1 MEVYAVIWG
10 TGSCDD
16 HNNAH
21 AFCGVHGIFKSEASA
36 QQALE
41 ECKNEIVAEAMSG
54 LCFDE
59 EEDPND
65 HKDEVQVYGSV
76 KDGFF
81 EVDYTIGT
89 ESVEV
94 YIQITHTYVQD

>member
-1 MEVYAVIWG
+1 MHVYTVVWG
-10 TGSCDD
+10 SGSCDD

-36 QQALE
+36 QKALE
-41 ECKNEIVAEAMSG
+41 ECKNDIVAEAMSD

-59 EEDPND
+59 DENPDD

-81 EVDYTIGT
+81 EVDYTIGN
-89 ESVEV
+89 EPVEI
-94 YIQITHTYVQD
+94 YISIEHTYVKD